1 MGTFATDIHKFQ
13 VTANQA
19 AENAINRICTDIYNT
34 VKDRTP
40 VDTWALYNS
49 WTMSVGALPSS
60 FGGGRVSVKWGD
72 TVYIATN
79 KVYAPIIEYGLY
91 PNPPKRP
98 TGRTINGFSTQAPNG
113 VVRIT
118 VRDFENRIKDGKYK

>member
-1 MGTFATDIHKFQ
+1 MGTFAADVHKFQ
-13 VTANQA
+13 VKVNQV
-19 AENAINRICTDIYNT
+19 AENAINRICADIYNT
-34 VKDRTP
+34 VKERTP

-60 FGGGRVSVKWGD
+60 FSGGSVSVKWGD
-72 TVYIATN
+72 TVYIATD

-118 VRDFENRIKDGKYK
+118 LRDFANRIKDSKYK